1 MKVPLVDLQAQ
12 YDELAPELDQAAL
25 RVLRSGRYVLGPAV
39 EQFERQFASWCGRRF
54 CVGVNSGTSALHL
67 ALRALGV
74 GPGDEV
80 ITVSMSFVATAWA
93 ISYTGARP
101 VLVDIDP
108 VRRTLDPAALLQ
120 AITPRT
126 RAIVAVHLYGQGAD
140 MQAICQIA
148 RAYRLAVVEDAAQAH
163 GATIQGVP
171 AGGWGHLACY
181 SFYPGKNLGACGE
194 AGAVVT
200 DNPLLARR
208 VRQLRDHAQ
217 ARRHDHRTLGY
228 NYRMDAMQAALL
240 EVKLA
245 RLDHWNRRRTAWA
258 RRYHELLCDLPQ
270 VQLPAW
276 IDDSPSAWHLYV
288 VQVPQRDL
296 VYAYLRSRGIEAGLH
311 YPRPIHLQRA
321 YAHLGLGPGTLPMTE
336 RLAETCLSLPL
347 HPHLREEQVQYVC
360 QELKTALRLLQE
372 QGVQALARRVSGK
385 QQPASEPPAADAPE
399 PLVPFDAA
407 FDREEDLWL
416 DRHVGHEDAW
426 SQEPWPAWV
435 AEAAGAAGEPQGEH
449 ENGFQLW
456 TTRPRPLQAQQALAL
471 RRRFRSASWPPSQ
484 DGEPG
489 EPDTSPASF

>member
-12 YDELAPELDQAAL
+12 YAELASELDQAAL

-39 EQFERQFASWCGRRF
+39 ERFERQFAAWCRRRF

-93 ISYTGARP
+93 ISYTGART

-108 VRRTLDPAALLQ
+108 LRRTLDPAALLQ

-126 RAIVAVHLYGQGAD
+126 RAIVVVHLYGQGAD

-148 RAYRLAVVEDAAQAH
+148 QAYRLAVVEDAAQAH
-163 GATIQGVP
+163 GATIQGLP
-171 AGGWGHLACY
+171 AGGWGHLACF

-194 AGAVVT
+194 AGAVLT

-217 ARRHDHRTLGY
+217 VRRHDHRTLGY
-228 NYRMDAMQAALL
+228 NYRMDALQAALL
-240 EVKLA
+240 EVKLT
-245 RLDHWNRRRTAWA
+245 RLDAWNRRRTAWA
-258 RRYHELLCDLPQ
+258 RRYHQLLQDEPQ

-276 IDDSPSAWHLYV
+276 FDDSPSAWHLYV

-296 VYAYLRSRGIEAGLH
+296 IYAYLRSRGIEVGLH

-336 RLAETCLSLPL
+336 RLAQTCLSLPL
-347 HPHLREEQVQYVC
+347 HPHLQEEQVQYVC
-360 QELKTALRLLQE
+360 RELKTALRLLRQ
-372 QGVQALARRVSGK
+372 QGTEALARRVPRAK
-385 QQPASEPPAADAPE
+385 HPVPEPAANQVPE

-407 FDREEDLWL
+407 FEREEDAWL
-416 DRHVGHEDAW
+416 DRPVGHEEAW
-426 SQEPWPAWV
+426 TREPWPAW
-435 AEAAGAAGEPQGEH
+435 ATQAAHAAGESQGGAEA
-449 ENGFQLW
+449 GFLLW
-456 TTRPRPLQAQQALAL
+456 GSSARQAPSQQALAL
-471 RRRFRSASWPPSQ
+471 RRHRQSRPFFLPSEQEPEGASGPQAPS
-484 DGEPG
+484 
-489 EPDTSPASF
+489 